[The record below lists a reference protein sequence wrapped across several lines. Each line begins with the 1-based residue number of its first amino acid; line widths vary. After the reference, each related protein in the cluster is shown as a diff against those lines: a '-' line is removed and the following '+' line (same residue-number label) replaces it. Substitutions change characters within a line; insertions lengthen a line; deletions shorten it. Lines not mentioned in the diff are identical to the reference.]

1 MKKSYP
7 QQVVEHFEQPR
18 NVGTLPVELDGVG
31 TARLGDAEVGDVI
44 QLQIKANQNNIIEDA
59 KFRAL
64 GNPYLI
70 AGASYLTDLLIGQSV
85 EEVRKINYVNLI
97 DALDIPQTKMYCAV
111 MLEDVLKATIENALR

>member
-7 QQVVEHFEQPR
+7 QQVIEHFERPR
-18 NVGTLPVELDGVG
+18 NVGTLPVELDRVG
-31 TARLGDAEVGDVI
+31 TAKLGDANVGDVI
-44 QLQIKANQNNIIEDA
+44 QLQIKLNKNDIIEDA

-85 EEVRKINYVNLI
+85 EEARRMNYIDLI

-111 MLEDVLKATIENALR
+111 MLEDVLKSAIDSVLE

>member
-1 MKKSYP
+1 MKNFYP
-7 QQVVEHFEQPR
+7 QQVIEHFERPR
-18 NVGTLPVELDGVG
+18 NVGTLPLDAGRVG
-31 TARLGDAEVGDVI
+31 CAKLGDVNVGDVL
-44 QLQIKANQNNIIEDA
+44 QLQIKLNQNNIVEDA

-85 EEVRKINYVNLI
+85 EQIQKINYVNLI

-111 MLEDVLKATIENALR
+111 MLEDVLKSAIDNVLE